1 MRILEPWG
9 LDQEVAVLERGRPDA
24 IRARE
29 ISVLVTGR
37 KQKQLVA
44 LAMRKFR
51 GALGKSVP
59 QNIIMPPHGGCSD
72 HVHYTSDGKEY
83 EDHGGTL
90 YPQIDT
96 DKVKGLNEKKEGSA
110 KNVIKPWDDREDD
123 SKVVQ
128 SAEDGELIIHIPF
141 TVQVKLKS
149 FTVIG
154 GNERITPR
162 HVKLWKNRDDIDF
175 DNAEDVSCD
184 QEFDLSYDKDGS
196 VQYLVK
202 NSKFQNTSSLTMFFS
217 GISPDNEDDE
227 DGKTIQINYIGL
239 RGEGTK
245 NKHGIV
251 VAVYEARALESEQK
265 KLADLNI
272 SKSVK

>member
-1 MRILEPWG
+1 
-9 LDQEVAVLERGRPDA
+9 
-24 IRARE
+24 
-29 ISVLVTGR
+29 
-37 KQKQLVA
+37 
-44 LAMRKFR
+44 
-51 GALGKSVP
+51 
-59 QNIIMPPHGGCSD
+59 
-72 HVHYTSDGKEY
+72 
-83 EDHGGTL
+83 
-90 YPQIDT
+90 
-96 DKVKGLNEKKEGSA
+96 
-110 KNVIKPWDDREDD
+110 
-123 SKVVQ
+123 
-128 SAEDGELIIHIPF
+128 
-141 TVQVKLKS
+141 VKLKS

-217 GISPDNEDDE
+217 GISPDNKDDE

-251 VAVYEARALESEQK
+251 VAVYEARALE
-265 KLADLNI
+265 
-272 SKSVK
+272 VKASLCLILQSYSDFV